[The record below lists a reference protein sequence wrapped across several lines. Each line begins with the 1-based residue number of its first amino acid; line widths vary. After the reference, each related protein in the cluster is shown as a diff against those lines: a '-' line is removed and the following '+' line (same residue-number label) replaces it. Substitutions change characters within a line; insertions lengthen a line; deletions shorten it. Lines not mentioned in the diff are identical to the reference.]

1 MHCQRDSFE
10 GVRLIVIII
19 NIKGESQVKRIIA
32 MVVALIG
39 VAILVMGIVF
49 EFQSSSGKK
58 TVADEIAPVALSN
71 LDAKYDAVKA
81 AQEAKMAAEE
91 PNIQAGLAAPSVTY
105 SYLSAQRAL
114 LGMAK
119 SNINLS
125 KFVMMTGTVDI
136 VLGLGLILAGTALY
150 IKQTE

>member
-1 MHCQRDSFE
+1 MHCQRDSSK
-10 GVRLIVIII
+10 GVMLIVIII
-19 NIKGESQVKRIIA
+19 KIKGEGQVKRIIA

-49 EFQSSSGKK
+49 EFQSNTGKQS
-58 TVADEIAPVALSN
+58 VADEIAPIALADLN
-71 LDAKYDAVKA
+71 AKYDQVKA
-81 AQEAKMAAEE
+81 GYMQYATAEE
-91 PNIQAGLAAPSVTY
+91 PKIKTGTPPSAMYDYV
-105 SYLSAQRAL
+105 SAQRAL

-119 SNINLS
+119 SNIATS

-150 IKQTE
+150 LKPTE